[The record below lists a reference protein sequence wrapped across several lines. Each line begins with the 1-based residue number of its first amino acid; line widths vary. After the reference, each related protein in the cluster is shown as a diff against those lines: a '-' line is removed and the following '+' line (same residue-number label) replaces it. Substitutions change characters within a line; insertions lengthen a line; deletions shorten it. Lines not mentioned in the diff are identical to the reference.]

1 VKGFFVVLLSAAL
14 LAATSATAFGVVR
27 GNARTRSVS
36 SSRSGLPARV
46 VREIRQGA
54 AAYAFI
60 PTWVPNGFKVR
71 NLSTSPEGW
80 TLDLSRSARQK
91 IRWGVA
97 AIATPACNGQ
107 SDPGAAPYKAIR
119 VAGHVVYWRAYTA
132 TTTPADI
139 GSLPELQGAL
149 RCANTPSGVF
159 REPGGGSAG
168 VVTEM
173 MTASTTAPASKLS
186 PRKLA
191 RMVSSAR
198 WMGPPAQP

>member
-60 PTWVPNGFKVR
+60 PTWVPNG
-71 NLSTSPEGW
+71 
-80 TLDLSRSARQK
+80 QK